1 MNRKNK
7 IHSYYTTGGERMS
20 LKIHA
25 SSKKKEDIAEFLRI
39 NKPIVRAGAKLK
51 TKEDEDGF
59 YHVYLRTAE

>member
-1 MNRKNK
+1 
-7 IHSYYTTGGERMS
+7 MS